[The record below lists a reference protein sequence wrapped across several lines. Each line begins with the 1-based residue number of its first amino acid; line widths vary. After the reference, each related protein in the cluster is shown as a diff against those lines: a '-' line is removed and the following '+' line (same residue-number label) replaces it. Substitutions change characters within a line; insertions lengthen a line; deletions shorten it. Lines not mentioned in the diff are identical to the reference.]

1 MKSYAEATAAD
12 VSLVIGILKANPS
25 LRGMV
30 FDQPATIERT
40 KQQIERRGL
49 IARCR
54 AAGGDFFKE
63 VPSGGDAYILKHVI
77 HEWND
82 EQAADLPHR

>member
-25 LRGMV
+25 LRGIV
-30 FDQPATIERT
+30 FDQPATVEGA
-40 KQQIERRGL
+40 KEQIERRGL
-49 IARCR
+49 AARCR

-77 HEWND
+77 HDWND